1 MRFIWKIFCVVV
13 FTGAPF
19 VMPAILG
26 CQPPA
31 INYPI
36 FNYDF
41 LTPDQA
47 KKLKVK
53 SIHAVELRNGDTI
66 NKINIR
72 YNKTG
77 ELSYYSYLKYRQFLI
92 ENVITYDS
100 ISKTYITRQ
109 YSEKELIEES
119 KNQELDNS
127 WFLLSTTYPFDPSF
141 NDFAYRTWDTLRN
154 PSKNE
159 ELYYTSIY
167 VPKDSIYKDTV
178 SLCTSKRTY
187 NPLNLSDTIEYY
199 NDWDTTLAIY
209 TYNENKQ
216 LKSEWYSNTVTT
228 YSYTKNILTSKSY
241 YIDSKLKS
249 KQIIQRDPHIETTYS
264 YNDTSA
270 ITSKQIIIYN
280 KTGLIEKA
288 LNFGYTHRYN
298 TFIKDSSYYDIINN
312 DTLYGLIE
320 NEDIRLDYTLPPE
333 TILFTYEFYD

>member
-1 MRFIWKIFCVVV
+1 MRFIWKTFCVVV
-13 FTGAPF
+13 FIGTPF
-19 VMPAILG
+19 LIPAILG

-36 FNYDF
+36 FYYEF
-41 LTPDQA
+41 LTPNQA

-53 SIHAVELRNGDTI
+53 SILAVELINGDTI

-77 ELSYYSYLKYRQFLI
+77 ELSYYSYLKYRQFLT
-92 ENVITYDS
+92 EHTITYDS
-100 ISKTYITRQ
+100 ISKTLITRQ

-119 KNQELDNS
+119 RKQELGNS
-127 WFLLSTTYPFDPSF
+127 WFLLSTTYPFDPSS
-141 NDFAYRTWDTLRN
+141 NDFAYRTWDTVKN

-159 ELYYTSIY
+159 ELRYTSIY

-187 NPLNLSDTIEYY
+187 HPLNLSDTIEHY
-199 NDWDTTLAIY
+199 NEWDTTLTIN

-216 LKSEWYSNTVTT
+216 LKSKLYSNTVTT
-228 YSYTKNILTSKSY
+228 YSYKENRLTSKSY
-241 YIDSKLKS
+241 YIDSKLKA
-249 KQIIQRDPHIETTYS
+249 KQIIQRDPHLETTFS

-280 KTGLIEKA
+280 KTGLIEKV
-288 LNFGYTHRYN
+288 LNFGYTHRYK
-298 TFIKDSSYYDIINN
+298 TYIKDSNYYDIINQRH
-312 DTLYGLIE
+312 LIWI
-320 NEDIRLDYTLPPE
+320 N
-333 TILFTYEFYD
+333 